1 MNWKLIFSLSL
12 FGLFMAVGTVYFIP
26 SNIEPFFWIAILLID
41 AFLIAKFAAGKYFMH
56 GFLTCLGNCFWV
68 TSAHILLFS
77 TYVAGH
83 ADEMKMMA
91 DGPLGTHP
99 RIMML
104 IVGPIIGIVTGVI
117 LGLLSIGASK
127 VFKKK

>member
-41 AFLIAKFAAGKYFMH
+41 AFLIAKLAAGKYFMH